1 MHNTKLVMSKTRA
14 MLVEVARQ
22 LFAQKGVVETTMNDI
37 ATASG
42 KGRRTLYTYFR
53 SKEEIYKAC
62 IDSELQLV
70 TSALQLVMKQ
80 DLAPQEKLEAYIR
93 THFEVFRNIVIRNGN
108 LHGVFFQDFVEVE
121 KVRNKLDKRETVML
135 TQILETGVEQ
145 GVFRVSD
152 VKRFAQILLNAL
164 KGMEAPYTREN
175 FRGSKERNQQIFDFL
190 FYGLMGHKQ

>member
-1 MHNTKLVMSKTRA
+1 MSKTKG

-62 IDSELQLV
+62 IDSELSIV
-70 TSALQLVMKQ
+70 TAALQAVMKQ
-80 DLAPQEKLEAYIR
+80 ELEPREKLELYIR
-93 THFEVFRNIVIRNGN
+93 AHFEVYKSIVIRNGN
-108 LHGVFFQDFVEVE
+108 LHGVFFLDILEVE

-135 TQILETGVEQ
+135 TQILEDGVEK
-145 GVFRVSD
+145 GIFIISD
-152 VKRFAQILLNAL
+152 IKRFAQILLFAI
-164 KGMEAPYTREN
+164 KGLEVPYTREN
-175 FRGSKERNQQIFDFL
+175 IRGGKERNHQIFEFL
-190 FYGLMGHKQ
+190 FYGLMGKEKI

>member
-1 MHNTKLVMSKTRA
+1 MSKTKG

-62 IDSELQLV
+62 IDSELSIV
-70 TSALQLVMKQ
+70 TAALQAVMK
-80 DLAPQEKLEAYIR
+80 LELEPREKLEEYIR
-93 THFEVFRNIVIRNGN
+93 AHFEVYKSIVIRNGN
-108 LHGVFFQDFVEVE
+108 LHGIFFLDILEVE

-135 TQILETGVEQ
+135 TQILEAGVEK
-145 GVFRVSD
+145 GVFIISD
-152 VKRFAQILLNAL
+152 IKRFAQILLFAI
-164 KGMEAPYTREN
+164 KGLEVPYTREN
-175 FRGSKERNQQIFDFL
+175 IRGSKERNHQIFEFL
-190 FYGLMGHKQ
+190 FYGLMGNNKI

>member
-1 MHNTKLVMSKTRA
+1 

-62 IDSELQLV
+62 IDSELSIV
-70 TSALQLVMKQ
+70 TAALQAVMKQ
-80 DLAPQEKLEAYIR
+80 ELEPREKLEEYIR
-93 THFEVFRNIVIRNGN
+93 AHFEVYKSIVIRNGN
-108 LHGVFFQDFVEVE
+108 LHGVFFLDILEVE

-135 TQILETGVEQ
+135 TQILEDGVEK
-145 GVFRVSD
+145 GIFIISD
-152 VKRFAQILLNAL
+152 IKRFAQILLFAI
-164 KGMEAPYTREN
+164 KGLEVPYTREN
-175 FRGSKERNQQIFDFL
+175 IRGSKEKNHQIFEFL
-190 FYGLMGHKQ
+190 FYGLMGNKI

>member
-1 MHNTKLVMSKTRA
+1 MSKTRG

-62 IDSELQLV
+62 IDSELGIV
-70 TSALQLVMKQ
+70 TVALQGVMKME
-80 DLAPQEKLEAYIR
+80 LEPREKLEEYIR
-93 THFEVFRNIVIRNGN
+93 AHFEVYKNIVIRNGN
-108 LHGVFFQDFVEVE
+108 LHGVFFQDILEVE

-135 TQILETGVEQ
+135 TQILEEGVEK
-145 GVFRVSD
+145 GIFAISD
-152 VKRFAQILLNAL
+152 IKRFAQILLFAI
-164 KGMEAPYTREN
+164 KGLEVPYTREN
-175 FRGSKERNQQIFDFL
+175 IRGSKEKNHQIFEFL
-190 FYGLMGHKQ
+190 FYGLMGNGKL

>member
-1 MHNTKLVMSKTRA
+1 MSKTKG

-62 IDSELQLV
+62 IDSELSIV
-70 TSALQLVMKQ
+70 TAALQAVMKQ
-80 DLAPQEKLEAYIR
+80 ELEPREKLEEYIR
-93 THFEVFRNIVIRNGN
+93 AHFEVYKSIVIRNGN
-108 LHGVFFQDFVEVE
+108 LHGVFFLDILEVE

-135 TQILETGVEQ
+135 TQILEDGVEK
-145 GVFRVSD
+145 GIFIISD
-152 VKRFAQILLNAL
+152 IKRFAQILLYAI
-164 KGMEAPYTREN
+164 KGLEVPYTREN
-175 FRGSKERNQQIFDFL
+175 IRGSKEKNHQIFEFL
-190 FYGLMGHKQ
+190 FYGLMGNSKL